1 MFSQVLLKK
10 NALYKELQS
19 TDNIRQICCCSY
31 LLIFIGQSYFRY
43 KKKIFFDFV
52 VVLIKLVV

>member
-19 TDNIRQICCCSY
+19 TDNIRQICCSY